1 MFFLVY
7 FMFQFFLVEN
17 VFYFDLKDFVFYFY
31 NHNKNLYNEFEFL
44 EN

>member
-17 VFYFDLKDFVFYFY
+17 VFYFY

>member
-1 MFFLVY
+1 
-7 FMFQFFLVEN
+7 MFQFFLVEN